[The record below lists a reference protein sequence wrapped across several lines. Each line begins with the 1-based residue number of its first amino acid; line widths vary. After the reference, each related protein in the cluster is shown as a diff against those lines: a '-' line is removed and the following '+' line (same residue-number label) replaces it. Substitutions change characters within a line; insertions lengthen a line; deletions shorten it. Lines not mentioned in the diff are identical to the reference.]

1 MREDLDSHDQ
11 HPDTRQGCDREQ
23 FLPEPQVRAPHSQK
37 RNDAEF
43 DDEIHIAAHI
53 AVYVLSTPA
62 PAATNVN
69 NGNTAA
75 ATI

>member
-11 HPDTRQGCDREQ
+11 HPDTRQGRDREQ

-43 DDEIHIAAHI
+43 DDENPHRGVCAQH
-53 AVYVLSTPA
+53 PA